1 MKGDHRRALAD
12 LKKALRLM
20 PNNKRLQPLVAKL
33 EAEIRS
39 EKAGKK

>member
-1 MKGDHRRALAD
+1 
-12 LKKALRLM
+12 M

-39 EKAGKK
+39 KKAGKK

>member
-1 MKGDHRRALAD
+1 
-12 LKKALRLM
+12 M

-39 EKAGKK
+39 KEAGKK